1 MVPIHFIY
9 VLQSVIGQINDFWF
23 TKTGIGWLAV
33 NLCKLLN
40 PLYNLM
46 VGKSNSKLSSKIN
59 RFDGIIDR

>member
-23 TKTGIGWLAV
+23 TKTGIVWLAV

-46 VGKSNSKLSSKIN
+46 AGKSNSKFSSKIN